1 MASVQSGYKQSKGYF
16 VVTNATGFTAYNYS
30 GGGGA
35 GGNFVPGTMT
45 AVTPPVVI
53 GSVLRDMGKTVL
65 VGSVV
70 NGTGSGVNLAGNVVP
85 VAGQNQRVFRKVQW
99 VFNGS
104 AVGPTS
110 NGVGGAP
117 DNGVFYIELP
127 NLQGGGLNE
136 NVATAVSYVPA
147 MPGL

>member
-16 VVTNATGFTAYNYS
+16 VVTNATGFTAYTYS

-65 VGSVV
+65 VGPVV
-70 NGTGSGVNLAGNVVP
+70 NGDGSANTDAVH

-127 NLQGGGLNE
+127 NLQGGGANE